1 MILATS
7 IATSSA
13 WGVLGII
20 VGGIITYLTGKN
32 KTSSDVEIAKIN
44 STSSKFEKDMGD
56 MKRELSEMTTSYHE
70 LKSKYHQVREKNKEN
85 LALIESY
92 ENLLRHYRFIFK
104 LAYEMIVPKLEEDS
118 EAMVL
123 LDEVREMF
131 SEDFKL

>member
-1 MILATS
+1 MILTTS
-7 IATSSA
+7 IGVGSA
-13 WGVLGII
+13 WGVLGIV

-44 STSSKFEKDMGD
+44 STSTKFERDIEG
-56 MKRELSEMTTSYHE
+56 MKNELKEMTSSYHE
-70 LKSKYHQVREKNKEN
+70 LKSKYHHVKEKNKEN
-85 LALIESY
+85 ISLIESY

-104 LAYEMIVPKLEEDS
+104 LAYEMIAPKLEEDS

-123 LDEVREMF
+123 LDEVRDMF